1 MYKGAVRKRNRA
13 GTDDAE
19 DIQIRLA
26 DLSYGHGGRTPMPE
40 IEMLDN
46 VHDIHALGAG
56 GAAAD
61 KVTHNDQEHHHIQ
74 RIPSGDDASSSSPLS
89 VDSDDV
95 KISQQQVV

>member
-19 DIQIRLA
+19 DIHARLA

-46 VHDIHALGAG
+46 VHDIHALG

-61 KVTHNDQEHHHIQ
+61 KVTHNDQEHHLQ
-74 RIPSGDDASSSSPLS
+74 SVQSGDDASSSSPLS

-95 KISQQQVV
+95 KVSQQQVV